1 MRKWLLFGSCAILL
15 ALAAGAFTHI
25 RRAPSRKISAAQASV
40 AEAATRDLS
49 LPGKIQAQHVVPVGV
64 TVTGTIDSFLVEVGQ
79 DVAEGQLLAHISSQ
93 GLESAR
99 EEAARSVQN
108 AQEKVN
114 SIEGRIVASRLEASR
129 ARADANRSR
138 DRFERAGKAYQR
150 QQMLHREGA
159 TPRLV
164 YEKSEREFETARND
178 FTSLDEL
185 ARQADSRVA
194 GLIQELES
202 AKRALDERTAEL
214 ETATAQTAGA
224 EVRSPVSGVLVAR
237 HGESGKM
244 VGPEEAKD
252 LLEIA
257 VDLAHL
263 VVVIQPDPGT
273 LKRIHPGQ
281 DALIFVADLPGAI
294 PGNVKDAGANE
305 TTVEFISPSAV
316 IRPGTTAQV
325 RLQLE

>member
-1 MRKWLLFGSCAILL
+1 MRGKWLLISGSVIAL
-15 ALAAGAFTHI
+15 ACAAGAISLLRHDSPKPAS
-25 RRAPSRKISAAQASV
+25 APAPAVPPVS
-40 AEAATRDLS
+40 ELS
-49 LPGKIQAQHVVPVGV
+49 LTGKIQAQRVVPVGV
-64 TVTGTIDSFLVEVGQ
+64 SVTGTIDSFLVEVGQ
-79 DVAEGQLLAHISSQ
+79 DVSEGQSLARISNQ

-99 EEAARSVQN
+99 EEAARILQN

-114 SIEGRIVASRLEASR
+114 SIESRIVAGRLEASR

-138 DRFERAGKAYQR
+138 DQFARAEKAYQR

-164 YEKSEREFETARND
+164 YEKSEREFETARSE

-194 GLIQELES
+194 ELIKELS
-202 AKRALDERTAEL
+202 TAKRTLDERSAEL

-237 HGESGKM
+237 HGEPGRM

-257 VDLAHL
+257 IDLAHL
-263 VVVIQPDPGT
+263 VAVVQPDPAA
-273 LKRIHPGQ
+273 LKRMHRSQ
-281 DALIFVADLPGAI
+281 DALIYIADLPGAI
-294 PGNVKDAGANE
+294 PGKVKDVGANE
-305 TTVEFISPSAV
+305 ATIEFISPSAV
-316 IRPGTTAQV
+316 IRPGMTAQI